1 MLLAVWP
8 WDSAAKLRMV
18 FATSTGPWAMSRNNK
33 VKRRCSI
40 TAAFCCSSLSSCPFC
55 WYCCI
60 FHLVNIGPWNS
71 NEDAAKRLTYI
82 LSFLEVVWFWMVT
95 CAIYSLGIFLWLHGE
110 TQGLSFS
117 EVSHCMFGWLVCVS
131 VKVELNK
138 YMPMKLRYD
147 MQCERFKAI
156 QDTWP
161 HSNFC
166 INNFVAFLQILSR
179 TITLS

>member
-1 MLLAVWP
+1 
-8 WDSAAKLRMV
+8 MV
-18 FATSTGPWAMSRNNK
+18 FVTSTGPWAMSRNNK

-55 WYCCI
+55 WYCLH
-60 FHLVNIGPWNS
+60 FPLGTLDP
-71 NEDAAKRLTYI
+71 EAQTRAAKRLTYM

-131 VKVELNK
+131 GVSEWSRSEQVFS
-138 YMPMKLRYD
+138 PWSCTMKFE
-147 MQCERFKAI
+147 MQCERFKPI
-156 QDTWP
+156 QDTWQ

-166 INNFVAFLQILSR
+166 IENYVAFLQILSH
-179 TITLS
+179 TITLIVN